1 MAKALLLAE
10 KPSLMKEVQ
19 KVYEKNKSKFND
31 EIDFQTFAGHTMSL
45 KMPGEINPIW
55 EKWNLN
61 TLPIIPDNIEYKVD
75 PSKKKMYNEIKKQI
89 KDGNY
94 DYIINC
100 CDPAREGQAIC
111 HTFLRSINCKLPVK
125 RMWHLDLTEEKL
137 LDAMLN
143 LRDDLN
149 EPALYNM
156 TEASILRAKFDWLI
170 GMNFSPAYT
179 LRSNTRKAIGIGRVM
194 TPTLAILVNREL
206 EIQNFVPK
214 DYYQLEA
221 NFGEYTG
228 TYFKITDKKENSRL
242 DIKEDVEKIIK
253 SLSLSPN
260 GSKVVKTEKKKV
272 SKSAPALYN
281 LSSIQADASRTF
293 GYTPKKTLELVQSL
307 YEKKLVSYPR
317 TNSEHLTTAMT
328 KDFPRMLACLRSVPD
343 LGEYVNI
350 ALADDDRLSKVG
362 NNKNYVDNSK
372 VTDHYAIT
380 PTGNTADLS
389 ILSMDE
395 GNIYTLIAKRFLAIF
410 LDPQVTERS
419 IIVTENN
426 SHQFKTNG
434 TILLEKGFTALYG
447 TNVNDKTL
455 PALSEGDE
463 VTLLSTTT
471 TSKKTSPPSRFTD
484 ASLIETMVDVA
495 KLVEDK
501 ELKDVM
507 KESKG
512 IGTEATRAVII
523 EKLVKNQYIS
533 RSGKGKTKQFTATE
547 LGISII
553 EGLRGQEIILPEL
566 TAEWESKLLAI
577 ENCEYDPKD
586 FYSEMISYIKI
597 KTEEMKNMTVN
608 INSNN
613 TRKTF
618 GTCPK
623 CKSHE
628 IVETPRSFSCTGYND
643 EDNKCEFTIWKE
655 SNYYKGKKIGEKEIK
670 ALLNGETIFGNLK
683 LNEDHELRYLQKE
696 AVGKCPICGKDIR
709 ENSKAFGCSGYFD
722 KTCNFAIWKER
733 SGAKISEADA
743 KALLS
748 GKSTKPKTFKKK
760 DNSGTFNAKL
770 ILNENHQVAFD
781 FSN

>member
-10 KPSLMKEVQ
+10 KPSLMREVK
-19 KVYEKNKSKFND
+19 KVYENNKSRFSD
-31 EIDFQTFAGHTMSL
+31 EIDFQTFAGHTMTL

-75 PSKKKMYNEIKKQI
+75 PAKKKMYNEIKKQI
-89 KDGNY
+89 KEGGY

-100 CDPAREGQAIC
+100 CDPGREGQAIC

-179 LRSNTRKAIGIGRVM
+179 LRANIGKAIGIGRVM

-206 EIQNFVPK
+206 EIKNFVPK
-214 DYYQLEA
+214 DYYQIEA

-228 TYFKITDKKENSRL
+228 TYFKVVDKKENSRI
-242 DIKEDVEKIIK
+242 DTKEEVESIIK
-253 SLSLSPN
+253 SLSLN
-260 GSKVVKTEKKKV
+260 INDSKIIKTEKKKI
-272 SKSAPALYN
+272 SKNAPALYN
-281 LSSIQADASRTF
+281 LSSIQADASRMF

-328 KDFPRMLACLRSVPD
+328 KDFSKMLACLRAVPE
-343 LGEYVNI
+343 LGEHVNMV
-350 ALADDDRLSKVG
+350 LANTDRLSKVAA
-362 NNKNYVDNSK
+362 NKAYVDNSK

-380 PTGNTADLS
+380 PTGNSADLS

-395 GNIYTLIAKRFLAIF
+395 GNIYTIIAKRFLAIF
-410 LDPQVTERS
+410 MDPQITERS
-419 IIVTENN
+419 VIITENN
-426 SHQFKTNG
+426 SNKFKTNG
-434 TILLEKGFTALYG
+434 VILIDKGFTTLYG

-455 PALSEGDE
+455 PKLSEGDL

-484 ASLIETMVDVA
+484 ASLIETMVDIA

-501 ELKDVM
+501 DLKDVM

-512 IGTEATRAVII
+512 IGTEATRADII
-523 EKLVKNQYIS
+523 EKLVKNQYIN
-533 RSGKGKTKQFTATE
+533 RSGKGKTKQFHATD

-566 TAEWESKLLAI
+566 TAEWESKLLEI
-577 ENCEYDPKD
+577 ENCNYSPKD
-586 FYSEMISYIKI
+586 FYTEMIDYIKV

-608 INSNN
+608 IKNNSRATVGRCPNC
-613 TRKTF
+613 KTHDLAE
-618 GTCPK
+618 TI
-623 CKSHE
+623 KSF
-628 IVETPRSFSCTGYND
+628 RCLGYND
-643 EDNKCEFTIWKE
+643 EENKCNFTIWKE
-655 SNYYKGKKIGEKEIK
+655 SNYYKDKKIGEKEVK
-670 ALLNGETIFGNLK
+670 ALLNGEAIFGNLK
-683 LNEDHELRYLQKE
+683 LTENGELKYTQKE
-696 AVGKCPICGKDIR
+696 AIGKCPVCGKEIR
-709 ENSKAFGCSGYFD
+709 ENSKAFGCSGYLD
-722 KTCNFAIWKER
+722 KSCNFAIWKEK
-733 SGAKISEADA
+733 SGAKISESDA
-743 KALLS
+743 KTLLS
-748 GKSTKPKTFKKK
+748 GKPTKSKTFKKK

-770 ILNENHQVAFD
+770 ILNENNQVVFD